1 MYIKFHISVLLT
13 ITTFLLSLLLSL
25 KTGCISLIFSVVKRF
40 MLLVRHDKHV
50 YKINSNKRKK
60 SCHSLKFSLE
70 SLLFVGIYKN
80 FKIHNYIILMS
91 VLR

>member
-1 MYIKFHISVLLT
+1 MHIKFRKSVLLT

-25 KTGCISLIFSVVKRF
+25 KTRCISRILQSVKRF

-50 YKINSNKRKK
+50 YKINSNKRKI
-60 SCHSLKFSLE
+60 SFHSLKFSWG

-80 FKIHNYIILMS
+80 FKIHTYIILMS
-91 VLR
+91 VVR